1 MGILRM
7 NLCVFAPGAGHRRID
22 ERTAS
27 TERLAD
33 SFSGLPANISH
44 RHVLTAFKRAAP
56 YIGIPPRLVHAIDT
70 LMSWSREVDWREG
83 QRPIV
88 FPSNEKL
95 SQKLGVGV
103 RQLQKLLTS
112 ATRWGLIAHR
122 DSANGKRTGARGKD
136 GRLIYA
142 YGIDLS
148 PLGVRYEELVRI
160 ADEGT
165 EADLRIEI
173 MRKRLTAAR
182 RRIRSLA
189 QLVIDEVIAEVDATG
204 LIEIAQVATQQMRQM
219 RDEHLLQEGVE
230 SLERH
235 AAALGESIELALNG
249 VTKKIEQRKGS
260 PLGVEKDTHNTT
272 TNQPPIAKA
281 TYSRCLTNEGSVC
294 GYDVRNNEP
303 QSDVEADL
311 AHHGVDPGFIA
322 AVAPEFVSYPP
333 DQMTWG
339 IVIGDAERLIAQTA
353 IPANVWHEACRLMG
367 QKGAAA
373 SVFATAHKHVRGDV
387 DRPGAYL
394 RGMNKNAALGKLN
407 LGRTFHGLKDHAK
420 RQPVRSLS
428 SGTDPRSVG
437 QVLAMALR
445 SAGRVTGPALL

>member
-1 MGILRM
+1 M
-7 NLCVFAPGAGHRRID
+7 NLCAFAPGAGHRRLD

-33 SFSGLPANISH
+33 SYSGLPANISH

-70 LMSWSREVDWREG
+70 LMSWSREIDWREG

-103 RQLQKLLTS
+103 RQLQKLLNS
-112 ATRWGLIAHR
+112 ATRWGLVAHR

-160 ADEGT
+160 AEEGT
-165 EADLRIEI
+165 KADLRIEV

-189 QLVIDEVIAEVDATG
+189 QLVIDEAMPDVDATG
-204 LIEIAQVATQQMRQM
+204 IIEIAQLATQQMRKV
-219 RDEHLLQEGVE
+219 RDERLLQECVE
-230 SLERH
+230 ALEGH
-235 AAALGESIELALNG
+235 AVALGESIRLGLDVA
-249 VTKKIEQRKGS
+249 TKTPEPRKES
-260 PLGVEKDTHNTT
+260 SLGVKKDTHYTT
-272 TNQPPIAKA
+272 TKQPPIAKA
-281 TYSRCLTNEGSVC
+281 TDRSGLAKKSSVC

-311 AHHGVDPGFIA
+311 AHHGVDPSFIA
-322 AVAPEFVSYPP
+322 AVVPEFVSYPP

-339 IVIGDAERLIAQTA
+339 IVIRDAERLIAQTA

-394 RGMNKNAALGKLN
+394 RGMNKNAASGKLN

-437 QVLAMALR
+437 QLLAMALR

>member
-1 MGILRM
+1 M
-7 NLCVFAPGAGHRRID
+7 NFCAFAPGAGHRRVD

-33 SFSGLPANISH
+33 SFSGIPANISH

-112 ATRWGLIAHR
+112 ATRWGLVAHR
-122 DSANGKRTGARGKD
+122 DSANGKRIGARGKD

-160 ADEGT
+160 AEEGT
-165 EADLRIEI
+165 EADLRIEV

-189 QLVIDEVIAEVDATG
+189 QLVIDEAIADVDATG
-204 LIEIAQVATQQMRQM
+204 IIEIAQLATQQMRQV
-219 RDEHLLQEGVE
+219 RDERLLQERVE
-230 SLERH
+230 GLEGH
-235 AAALGESIELALNG
+235 AVALGESIRLALDG
-249 VTKKIEQRKGS
+249 ATKKPEQRKNS
-260 PLGVEKDTHNTT
+260 SLGVEKGTHYTT
-272 TNQPPIAKA
+272 TKQPPIAKA
-281 TYSRCLTNEGSVC
+281 NYGSGLAEKSSVC
-294 GYDVRNNEP
+294 GYDVRNNDP

-311 AHHGVDPGFIA
+311 AYHGVDPSFIA
-322 AVAPEFVSYPP
+322 AVVPEFVSYPP

-339 IVIGDAERLIAQTA
+339 LVIRDAERLIAQTA

-394 RGMNKNAALGKLN
+394 RGMNKNAASGKLN

-437 QVLAMALR
+437 QLLAMALR